1 MIHEVAIG
9 YVKRLLDIIERGRPE
24 LAEGYL
30 EVPLAAYADE
40 AIAARDRAL
49 FETSP
54 LALLAST
61 EIAKPYDY
69 HVRTAVGRS
78 LLFTRDGDGRAH
90 AFLNYCRHRGA
101 EPARG
106 CGNARVF
113 LCPYHGW
120 SYDAKGRLTGMP
132 LRDRFADLDF
142 ARMGLVELPV
152 EERHGFVWVV
162 LRPDHPIDVAEHL
175 GGLDAEIASL
185 GCERMTYLN
194 ALPEEPLATNWK
206 SVTEGLLEGLH
217 VPFVHPGTFA
227 TNPQAIDLDL
237 GFFDAVGPHV
247 RWVLP
252 MFTKADVARIR
263 ATPESEWKP
272 KELVACVWWISP
284 GLLLAHEYY
293 GLIYADLSPGEKPQ
307 EAVFRYGWLTPFLEA
322 PAGLPQ
328 PHDMAARAAVAVR
341 QDKPVWEGCGRGLRH
356 GAHDA
361 VVIGRNEPGLKLM
374 HESIARQTG
383 YTGLAL
389 RDTKAAATARPAP

>member
-1 MIHEVAIG
+1 MIHEVAVG
-9 YVKRLLDIIERGRPE
+9 YVKRILDIVERQWPE
-24 LAEGYL
+24 LSEGYL
-30 EVPLAAYADE
+30 QVPLEVYSSDE
-40 AIAARDRAL
+40 VAARDREL

-61 EIAKPYDY
+61 EIAQPHDY
-69 HVRTAVGRS
+69 HVRMAVGRS
-78 LLFTRDGDGRAH
+78 ILLTRDGEGRAH

-120 SYDAKGRLTGMP
+120 SYDSKGRLLGMP
-132 LRDRFADLDF
+132 LRDRFKDLDMG
-142 ARMGLVELPV
+142 RMGLVELPC

-162 LRPDHPIDVAEHL
+162 LRPGHPIDVAKHL
-175 GGLDAEIASL
+175 GALDAEIASI
-185 GCERMTYLN
+185 GAERMTYFN
-194 ALPEEPLATNWK
+194 ALREEPLATNWK

-217 VPFVHPGTFA
+217 VPFVHAGTFA
-227 TNPQAIDLDL
+227 TNPQALDLDL

-263 ATPESEWKP
+263 ATPEAEWKP
-272 KELVACVWWISP
+272 NELVACVWWISP

-293 GLIYADLSPGEKPQ
+293 GLIFADLSPGERPS
-307 EAVFRYGWLTPFLEA
+307 ESVFRYGWISPILEA
-322 PAGLPQ
+322 PEGLPSPQ
-328 PHDMAARAAVAVR
+328 EMAARAGVAVR

-356 GAHDA
+356 GAHGH
-361 VVIGRNEPGLKLM
+361 VLIGRNEPGVKMM
-374 HESIARQTG
+374 HESVARQTG
-383 YTGLAL
+383 YGGLSV
-389 RDTKAAATARPAP
+389 ARG